1 MVRKG
6 KVGQI
11 HKIFVHKGD
20 KFCKV
25 VFDVFPKEK
34 FQKYIPY

>member
-11 HKIFVHKGD
+11 HKIFVLKGD

-25 VFDVFPKEK
+25 VFDVFPKGK